1 MESYEELLS
10 RSLPRP
16 PGEEALRKLEELRDL
31 LRATGARDPAIHQ
44 AVAGLADALGDGG
57 IK

>member
-16 PGEEALRKLEELRDL
+16 PGEEALRKLEELREN
-31 LRATGARDPAIHQ
+31 
-44 AVAGLADALGDGG
+44 V
-57 IK
+57 